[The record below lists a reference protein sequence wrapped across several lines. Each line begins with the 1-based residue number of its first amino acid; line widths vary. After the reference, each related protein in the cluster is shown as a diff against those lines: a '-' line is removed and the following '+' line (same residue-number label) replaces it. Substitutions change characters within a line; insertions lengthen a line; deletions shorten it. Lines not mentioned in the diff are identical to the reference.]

1 MFYRITQKLLT
12 LTLAFGLFFGAL
24 DFAYAQQPQEAPLS
38 NQEFVRLLYQLP
50 KYPETR
56 DALVEEVRRRGI
68 NFPLTDGLRSL
79 IATKS
84 GNDALL
90 RRTLEEADRRRQNP
104 SAFRPPSATE
114 ASEVLEKARV
124 ATLAATEAMP
134 DFIVRQQI
142 IRSYALGN
150 TENWQVS
157 DRLTIIVTYRANVG
171 EDYRVLAVNGMP
183 PSKEVKEG
191 RSYEQ
196 LGGTSS
202 SGEYVSMLASIFQ
215 PVSQTRFQAVD
226 TDLLRNRRAI
236 VYEFEV
242 KQSNSHQS
250 LKTTGNRSVVVGYR
264 GRVWID
270 RETYR
275 VLRVEDIAT
284 DIPAGFPIRAKSSL
298 TDYDW
303 VTIAERQYL
312 LPTVVDLRMTAI
324 IEGRDQLIQARNEIR
339 FRNYQKYGTE
349 VKIIE
354 DIGDEEP
361 ATPEEPVKPE
371 KKP

>member
-1 MFYRITQKLLT
+1 MFSRIHRRLLT
-12 LTLAFGLFFGAL
+12 WALACGLLFSAC
-24 DFAYAQQPQEAPLS
+24 AASYAQTQAEAPLT

-50 KYPETR
+50 KYPQTR
-56 DALVEEVRRRGI
+56 DALIDEVRRRGI
-68 NFPLTDGLRSL
+68 SFPLTDGLRSL

-90 RRTLEEADRRRQNP
+90 RRTIEEAERRRQNP
-104 SAFRPPSATE
+104 SAFQPPSAAE
-114 ASEVLEKARV
+114 ASAVLEKARV

-150 TENWQVS
+150 TENWQTS
-157 DRLTIIVTYRANVG
+157 DRLTIIVTYRASQG

-183 PSKEVKEG
+183 PNKEIKEG
-191 RSYEQ
+191 RSYQE

-202 SGEYVSMLASIFQ
+202 SGEYVTALFLLFR
-215 PVSQTRFQAVD
+215 PESQTIFQAVD
-226 TDLLRNRRAI
+226 TDLIRNRRAI

-242 KQSNSHQS
+242 KKINSRQT
-250 LKTTGNRSVVVGYR
+250 LTTNGNRTITVGYR

-270 RETYR
+270 RENYR
-275 VLRVEDIAT
+275 VLRIEDIAT
-284 DIPAGFPIRAKSSL
+284 DISPDFPIRAKTSL

-303 VTIAERQYL
+303 ITIAERQYL
-312 LPTVVDLRMTAI
+312 LPITVDLRMTTRV
-324 IEGRDQLIQARNEIR
+324 EGSDQLVQARNEIR

-354 DIGDEEP
+354 DVGDEEP
-361 ATPEEPVKPE
+361 PTPEQSPKPE